1 MIIVRQNKLTD
12 DIIDNNNNNN
22 KNKYILLVDD
32 DKDTIFT
39 FDLYLKSIGY
49 TLVSFVN
56 PVEALDYFNNT
67 FADCSLVITDFGMPK
82 MSGIDLI
89 KKIREKDQNYTKIIL
104 ISATIKGNIF
114 TDYND
119 ELSNLRVNKMLEKP
133 MSLEILKNAIR
144 TLIE

>member
-22 KNKYILLVDD
+22 NKYILLVDD

-39 FDLYLKSIGY
+39 FELYLKSIGY
-49 TLVSFVN
+49 TIVSFVN
-56 PVEALDYFNNT
+56 PVEALDYFNKN

-89 KKIREKDQNYTKIIL
+89 KKIRETDRNYRIKIIV
-104 ISATIKGNIF
+104 ISATVKNDIM
-114 TDYND
+114 DYND
-119 ELSNLRVNKMLEKP
+119 KFLNLKIDKFLEKP
-133 MSLEILKNAIR
+133 LSLEELKNFK
-144 TLIE
+144 LSKCY